1 LLRRALVPLL
11 VLLAIAVAAV
21 AAPSAEQSAARAAPA
36 VAILQ
41 KEVPALALPIG
52 ASIEPHPGPTETTVL
67 PAQTA
72 VPSVLAA
79 TPSATTATPSAPA
92 GESDPAVVLAAPH
105 APPRIL
111 AVAFSA
117 AVVRGGET
125 VVGRVRTTSNVAS
138 VEVRVVGFST
148 VMTRR
153 GVGEFSVNYPVPV
166 LPSWL
171 HRTYPVEVI
180 ARNVDGVRE
189 TRTLEITLE

>member
-1 LLRRALVPLL
+1 
-11 VLLAIAVAAV
+11 VAGF
-21 AAPSAEQSAARAAPA
+21 PA
-36 VAILQ
+36 TVAILQ
-41 KEVPALALPIG
+41 KDEPPLVPPIG
-52 ASIEPHPGPTETTVL
+52 SSGEPEPGPTVTAAL

-72 VPSVLAA
+72 VPSGFAA
-79 TPSATTATPSAPA
+79 TPSALPATPSAPG
-92 GESDPAVVLAAPH
+92 GESDQAVVVAAPH

-153 GVGEFSVNYPVPV
+153 GVGEFSVKYPVPV
-166 LPSWL
+166 LPPWL